1 MLGKEM
7 LNKYIHT
14 STIHPFR
21 FLKTTLRELT
31 FDVYIL
37 SDDKKKIT
45 YITSSDIIPYIIKI
59 IYGNDDVSITK
70 IRRIYAYELK
80 KFADRQDAV
89 LIDMHKY
96 FARFFDDG
104 FLVPP
109 FVRQVTYVDR
119 STDKT
124 IKMNDSDLR
133 KMRKYSYEISN
144 DLNALK
150 FFYKKMYTPYIK
162 RRYADSAYIKNFN
175 DLEKIL
181 KNGELIFIKLDGEY
195 VSGALCEIND
205 NVYYCRKNGVLDES
219 FIKEGALAATYYF
232 SVLRAKEKDV
242 KIVDFGQS
250 RPFLSDGVLRH
261 KSHWGAKICEDKTI
275 DRIIYLRN
283 IFEQPFIY
291 IEDKKLKA
299 AVFSENDKLIK
310 EHARSGLEFNIIDKT
325 IEKNEIGRK

>member
-1 MLGKEM
+1 MLS
-7 LNKYIHT
+7 KYLHRT
-14 STIHPFR
+14 EIHPFKS
-21 FLKTTLRELT
+21 LKTTLRELT
-31 FDVYIL
+31 FDVYML
-37 SDDKKKIT
+37 SDDKKKII

-59 IYGNDDVSITK
+59 IYGNDNDVSTTK
-70 IRRIYAYELK
+70 IKRIYAYELK
-80 KFADRQDAV
+80 KFADRQDTV

-109 FVRQVTYVDR
+109 FVRQAAYIDK

-124 IKMNDSDLR
+124 IKMNGSDLR

-144 DLNALK
+144 DLDALK
-150 FFYKKMYTPYIK
+150 FFYEKMYAPYIK
-162 RRYADSAYIKNFN
+162 KRYGDSAYIKNFN

-181 KNGELIFIKLDGEY
+181 KNGELIFVKLDGEY
-195 VSGALCEIND
+195 VSGALCEISD

-219 FIKEGALAATYYF
+219 FIKEGALVATYYF
-232 SVLRAKEKDV
+232 SVLRAKEKDI

-261 KSHWGAKICEDKTI
+261 KNHWGAKICEDKTI
-275 DRIIYLRN
+275 DRIIYSRN

-291 IEDKKLKA
+291 VEDKKLKV
-299 AVFSENDKLIK
+299 AVFSENDKLTK
-310 EHARSGLEFNIIDKT
+310 EYARSGLEFNVINKIT
-325 IEKNEIGRK
+325 EKK